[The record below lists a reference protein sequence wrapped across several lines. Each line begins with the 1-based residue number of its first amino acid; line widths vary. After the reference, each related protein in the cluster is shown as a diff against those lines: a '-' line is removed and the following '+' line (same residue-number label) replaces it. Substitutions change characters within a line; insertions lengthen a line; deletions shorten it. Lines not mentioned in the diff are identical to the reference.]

1 MENGKG
7 RHTEHSNKI
16 GLFINRMSEVVLS
29 FPFKDCILEGGMTK
43 EEKNGGRE
51 ERFFCGEIDRH
62 EIDTLK
68 DRKVLTNF
76 STVDSEGE
84 KKIKDVKDVDF
95 FDEEGNL
102 KNNLLVKGNN
112 LLTLYSMKETFGGKV
127 KMIYIDP
134 PYNTGGDTNTF
145 TYNNNFNHSTWLV
158 FMKNRLEMARE
169 LLRDDG
175 FIAVTIDHYELF
187 YLGAL
192 IDEIF
197 GRENRIGVVTVLHN
211 PKGRNQAD
219 FFSENSEFM
228 LMYGKNISQAQFN
241 NVAISDD
248 VQETFTEKDREG
260 SFRWE
265 SYMRARTVWSR
276 QNRPKNWYPI
286 YVSKNLQDI
295 THKKMKGCHTVFPVT
310 RNGKEMSWKNVKETF
325 INLNKD
331 GFFTAKKEGDR
342 IEIYHKYREQQVLK
356 NVWTDKKYQ
365 SEFHGTNLLKK
376 IIGENEFSYPKSL
389 YAVLDT
395 LKLTTEKNDIILDF
409 FAGSGTTGHAALALN
424 AEDGG
429 NRKFILC
436 EQIDEH
442 FDVCK
447 ERLEKVLEQSK
458 TLLSKVSKEKV
469 VAFELKQYNQ
479 VFVDKIKKA
488 KTKKELDGVYKDMQ
502 KNAFLQFWFN
512 KKEFE
517 GNGYKK
523 KGVVGQKAELLS
535 ILDLNQLYLNYPEME
550 DVTYKVSKIDRDITH
565 KFYADY

>member
-43 EEKNGGRE
+43 EKKNGGRE

-76 STVDSEGE
+76 STVDSKGE
-84 KKIKDVKDVDF
+84 KKVKDAKDVDF

-134 PYNTGGDTNTF
+134 PYNTGNDTF
-145 TYNNNFNHSTWLV
+145 AYNDKFNHSAWLV
-158 FMKNRLEMARE
+158 FMKNRLEAAQD

-175 FIAVTIDHYELF
+175 VIFISIDDNEQA
-187 YLGAL
+187 YLKVL
-192 IDEIF
+192 CDEIF
-197 GRENRIGVVTVLHN
+197 GRDNFVANIVWQKKYTQSNDAKHFSATHDFILCYANNINNLQIQLLSRTFDQDARYKNPDDDPRGPWMTQPLHARSGTEANRYTFVFMNGQKYTPPQN
-211 PKGRNQAD
+211 RYWA
-219 FFSENSEFM
+219 FSE
-228 LMYGKNISQAQFN
+228 
-241 NVAISDD
+241 
-248 VQETFTEKDREG
+248 ETLKRMDRESRIWFGAKGTAVPRLKKYLSEMKEGVIPKTIWLYKEVG
-260 SFRWE
+260 SNDDAKRE
-265 SYMRARTVWSR
+265 L
-276 QNRPKNWYPI
+276 KDLL
-286 YVSKNLQDI
+286 SKN
-295 THKKMKGCHTVFPVT
+295 VFDTPKPV
-310 RNGKEMSWKNVKETF
+310 
-325 INLNKD
+325 
-331 GFFTAKKEGDR
+331 
-342 IEIYHKYREQQVLK
+342 
-356 NVWTDKKYQ
+356 
-365 SEFHGTNLLKK
+365 
-376 IIGENEFSYPKSL
+376 SL
-389 YAVLDT
+389 IKHM
-395 LKLTTEKNDIILDF
+395 LKLATNKNDIILDF
-409 FAGSGTTGHAALALN
+409 FAGSGTAGHAALALN
-424 AEDGG
+424 AEDSG

-447 ERLEKVLEQSK
+447 DRLEKVFKQSK
-458 TLLSKVSKEKV
+458 VLFSEASKEKV

-488 KTKKELDGVYKDMQ
+488 KTKKELSGVYKDMQ
-502 KNAFLQFWFN
+502 ENAFLQFWFN

-523 KGVVGQKAELLS
+523 KDVAGQKAELLS